1 MRSAARRQVV
11 DGLADRILALRL
23 EHPTRVGIDGHSA
36 AGKTTL
42 ADEVAAALRGKT
54 ARPVLRVG
62 ADHFKRHVD
71 LRTRYPAGSPESYY
85 FEMYDVDAIRDALLV
100 PLGPGGDRRY
110 RTQIMDISGRTPVD
124 SGVQVASDDAILV
137 VDGGFLQK
145 PALARHWDLRVYL
158 HIDVADVLS
167 RGTAR
172 DQAWMDSAEA
182 AAERY
187 RTYYIPGEELY
198 LAEIR
203 PAEQADIVIDNR
215 NFEHPRI
222 VPRSGTGQG

>member
-42 ADEVAAALRGKT
+42 ADEVATALRGKT
-54 ARPVLRVG
+54 ARPVLRV
-62 ADHFKRHVD
+62 AVDHFKQHVD
-71 LRTRYPAGSPESYY
+71 LRTRYPSGSPESYY
-85 FEMYDVDAIRDALLV
+85 FEMYDVDAIRNELLV

-124 SGVQVASDDAILV
+124 SGVQVASDDAILIA
-137 VDGGFLQK
+137 DGGFLQK
-145 PALARHWDLRVYL
+145 PALVRHWDLRVYL

-215 NFEHPRI
+215 NFDDPRI
-222 VPRSGTGQG
+222 MPRSRTEQR